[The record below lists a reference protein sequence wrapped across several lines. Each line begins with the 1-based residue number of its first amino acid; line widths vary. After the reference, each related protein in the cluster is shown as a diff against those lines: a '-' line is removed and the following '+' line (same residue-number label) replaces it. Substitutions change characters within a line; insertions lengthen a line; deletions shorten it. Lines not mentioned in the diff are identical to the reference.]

1 MDKDIFDVLIT
12 VIIAILSSTGL
23 WGYLEARRKKLI
35 ETAEKD
41 TTMCQDTKKLLIAL
55 AKVQI
60 CQMSVAFIERGYI
73 LNEEADLLEELFI
86 PYHELGGN
94 GSGEVLYK
102 QAINLP
108 RRANKYMKGESN
120 DDVN

>member
-1 MDKDIFDVLIT
+1 MDNEILDVLVT
-12 VIIAILSSTGL
+12 VLIAILSSTGL
-23 WGYLEARRKKLI
+23 WGYLEVRRKKLV
-35 ETAEKD
+35 ESAEKD
-41 TTMCQDTKKLLIAL
+41 LCICNDTKKLLIAL

-60 CQMSVAFIERGYI
+60 CQLSIQYIERGFI
-73 LNEEADLLEELFI
+73 MNDEADLLEELFT

-108 RRANKYMKGESN
+108 RKANKMKGDLK
-120 DDVN
+120 DDVS